1 MNMARRLAAIV
12 AVDVVGYSRL
22 MATDEDDTWSALNE
36 LRRLIDPVFETGGG
50 RIVKSTGDGVL
61 VESPSVIEAV
71 KSAIRVQEVTAEWN
85 QRRPADRALRLRIGV
100 NLGDVIIA
108 DDGDVYGDGVNV
120 AARLEGLA
128 DPGGVCLS
136 DSAYQQ
142 VRGRIEAR
150 FVDRGEQWVKNI
162 PVPVRVWAVLSGG
175 DAETDVDIGVS
186 GLDHAE
192 VVGRGG
198 NATVY
203 RAYQQAMDRW
213 VGVKVLDG
221 SDEATRRR
229 FDRERQAMGRLS
241 QHPGIVTIYESGY
254 TPTGRPYL
262 VMPFLGNGS
271 LQDRLDRA
279 GPMPWTEAADIIAH
293 VAKAVDHAHRME
305 IVHRDLKPA
314 NIMLDDEGRPL
325 VADFGIARL
334 TNQSSTITDRT
345 ALTPSYSPPELLDG
359 AEPSAAADT
368 YGLAATFCALVSGT
382 PPFTTG
388 TPDTDTLL
396 ALSRRIVADPPPDL
410 RPLGVPEYASVAVE
424 AAMAK
429 EPEQR
434 PASAQQF
441 ADALAGTVSPSSVT
455 PSPNGDAPSRRRIDW
470 KKVGPL
476 GAGAVA
482 VLVLGVVTALG
493 ALNSEDPDAPTTTLT
508 TITTTSVSPATS
520 DTTEQTAGA
529 EWSVTFDVPIL
540 SVAIDEAVEC
550 VTATSCAAAVVVAL
564 LDGTI
569 DGIDV
574 RSGQSRWAAPFDAGA
589 PSQGGS
595 SGGLP
600 LATSLV
606 VADER
611 VYFVRTGSKLIY
623 AIDTADGTQAWPRTL
638 APFDSAE
645 GSPLVAE
652 TDGMAVVAF
661 GLGVAALDPSASEE
675 WTVPGA
681 ARQIIALL
689 SADGRLIA
697 VADPRSVYGL
707 AASDGTG
714 LWEVGP
720 PDIGAPRWLLA
731 QEVEIVS
738 GTGRSFDRRVFVH
751 TGDGD
756 LVALDGDDGSIRWR
770 VAISHRPGSAPD
782 DVIYVGGVDQE
793 LLAIDAATG
802 EVIWTNGEDVT
813 VDGPPVV
820 TGDTVYVLSGSE
832 IVAVRA
838 RSGSERGR
846 IDLPGSPSTPIHAV
860 GDLVITAIGDTLF
873 AFQITG

>member
-1 MNMARRLAAIV
+1 MSMARRLAAIV

-22 MATDEDDTWSALNE
+22 MATDEDETWAALNE
-36 LRRLIDPVFETGGG
+36 LRHLIDPIFETGGG

-71 KSAIRVQEVTAEWN
+71 KSAIRVQEATGDWN

-100 NLGDVIIA
+100 NLGDVIVA

-128 DPGGVCLS
+128 DPGGICLS

-142 VRGRIEAR
+142 IRGRIEAR

-162 PVPVRVWAVLSGG
+162 PIPVRVWAVLSGS

-213 VGVKVLDG
+213 VAVKVLDG

-334 TNQSSTITDRT
+334 TNQSSTITDRM

-382 PPFTTG
+382 PPFITG
-388 TPDTDTLL
+388 SPDTDTLL

-410 RPLGVPEYASVAVE
+410 RPLGVPEYASMAVE

-434 PASAQQF
+434 PASAQEF
-441 ADALAGTVSPSSVT
+441 ANALAGTVTPSSVT
-455 PSPNGDAPSRRRIDW
+455 PGRTGDAPSGRRVDW
-470 KKVGPL
+470 KKIGPL

-493 ALNSEDPDAPTTTLT
+493 ALNSEDPDASTTTFT
-508 TITTTSVSPATS
+508 TITSTSVSPATS
-520 DTTEQTAGA
+520 DTTEQAAGA
-529 EWSVTFDVPIL
+529 EWSVTFDVPII

-550 VTATSCAAAVVVAL
+550 VTATSCSAAVVVAL

-569 DGIDV
+569 DAIDV
-574 RSGQSRWAAPFDAGA
+574 RSGESRWAEPFDAG
-589 PSQGGS
+589 S
-595 SGGLP
+595 SGGSFGELS
-600 LATSLV
+600 LAASLV

-611 VYFVRTGSKLIY
+611 AYFVRTGSELIY
-623 AIDTADGTQAWPRTL
+623 AIDTADGTEAWPRTL

-661 GLGVAALDPSASEE
+661 GLGVAALDSTADEE
-675 WTVPGA
+675 WAVPSA
-681 ARQIIALL
+681 ARQTIRSL

-697 VADPRSVYGL
+697 VSDPRSVYGL
-707 AASDGTG
+707 DARDGTG
-714 LWEVGP
+714 LWEIGP
-720 PDIGAPRWLLA
+720 PTIGAPLWLLA

-751 TGDGD
+751 TADGD
-756 LVALDGDDGSIRWR
+756 LVALDGEDGSIRWR
-770 VAISHRPGSAPD
+770 VAISEHPGSAPD
-782 DVIYVGGVDQE
+782 DVVYVGGVDQE
-793 LLAIDAATG
+793 LLAIDVTTG
-802 EVIWTNGEDVT
+802 DEVWPNRDLT
-813 VDGPPVV
+813 VDSPPVV
-820 TGDTVYVLSGSE
+820 AGDTVYALSGSE

-838 RSGSERGR
+838 RSGSELGR
-846 IDLPGSPSTPIHAV
+846 LELPGRPTTPIQAV
-860 GDLVITAIGDTLF
+860 GDLVIAAIGDTLF
-873 AFQITG
+873 AFRVPG